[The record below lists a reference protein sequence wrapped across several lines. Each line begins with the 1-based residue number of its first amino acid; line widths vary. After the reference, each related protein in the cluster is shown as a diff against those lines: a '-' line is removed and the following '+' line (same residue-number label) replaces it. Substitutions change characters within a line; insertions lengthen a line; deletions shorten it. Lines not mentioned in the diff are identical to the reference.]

1 LIRVISKIT
10 CTNVKDHPWSKLLK
24 IRNAIKDV
32 AQGLCFPAFGNVI
45 FVATDGRSIDFSQP
59 IGRNMS
65 ETSAR
70 LFLGIL
76 TWTVLFSGYANAQ
89 SDPIARGEYLTRAA
103 DCVACHTAP
112 GGKPFAGGRAFELP
126 FGTLYSPNITPDPTS
141 GIAGYSDDE
150 WVRMLHEGIAR
161 DGKHLYPAMPY
172 TSYTLMSRDD
182 ALLIKAYLMSL
193 QPLEASIPQNKIS
206 FPFNQRWGLAFWNFF
221 NSSNRRFEPDSKRSA
236 EYNRGDYLVNAL
248 AHCGECHTP
257 RNFMMGLK
265 SGKQFAGEEQEG
277 WLAYNLT
284 SDPVHGLGKWSDKD
298 LEAYLATGHAEGHG
312 PASGPMAEAV
322 GLSLRY
328 LQPSDIHAIV
338 AYLREV
344 SPQPDGPPAVF
355 EASPINSTDGGVG
368 AKFFAQA
375 CEGCHLRNG
384 EGRQSPWASLLGS
397 HSAGDS
403 TGKNMLQVL
412 ISGTQ
417 LDTSTGRVLMHPF
430 SATAY
435 SDVELAAVANYVANQ
450 FAGRPANVTAEQV
463 RHQRESSLGTQ

>member
-1 LIRVISKIT
+1 
-10 CTNVKDHPWSKLLK
+10 
-24 IRNAIKDV
+24 
-32 AQGLCFPAFGNVI
+32 VI
-45 FVATDGRSIDFSQP
+45 FVYFSQP

-65 ETSAR
+65 EASAGR
-70 LFLGIL
+70 FLGIL
-76 TWTVLFSGYANAQ
+76 TWIVLFSGYANAQ
-89 SDPIARGEYLTRAA
+89 TDTIARGEYVTRAA

-126 FGTLYSPNITPDPTS
+126 FGTLYSPNITPDPKS
-141 GIAGYSDDE
+141 GIAAYSDDE
-150 WVRMLHEGIAR
+150 WVRMLHEGVAR

-193 QPLEASIPQNKIS
+193 QPVEASIPENKIS
-206 FPFNQRWGLAFWNFF
+206 FPFNQRWGLVLWNFF
-221 NSSNRRFEPDSKRSA
+221 NSSNRRFEPDGKRSA
-236 EYNRGDYLVNAL
+236 EYNRGDYLANAL

-265 SGKQFAGEEQEG
+265 NGKQFAGEEQEG

-344 SPQPDGPPAVF
+344 SPQTDGPPAVIK
-355 EASPINSTDGGVG
+355 AAPINTADGVG
-368 AKFFAQA
+368 PKFFAQA

-384 EGRQSPWASLLGS
+384 EGRQSTWASLLGS
-397 HSAGDS
+397 HSAGDA

-412 ISGTQ
+412 VSGTQ
-417 LDTSTGRVLMHPF
+417 LDTHTGRVSMHPF
-430 SATAY
+430 SAAAY
-435 SDVELAAVANYVANQ
+435 SDVELAAVANYVASQ

-463 RHQRESSLGTQ
+463 RHQRESVPATQ